1 MTLAQT
7 AYTKALQ
14 DHQELRS
21 RLEAFQAKAAA
32 TGVADVPDVAR
43 AYELARSALSE
54 QPCRMLIAEQLVT
67 LYQTYLQTT
76 RPSRESS

>member
-7 AYTKALQ
+7 AYAEALQ
-14 DHQELRS
+14 DHQELRG
-21 RLEAFQAKAAA
+21 RLEAYRAKAAA

-43 AYELARSALSE
+43 AYELARAALSE
-54 QPCRMLIAEQLVT
+54 QPSRMLIAEQLVT

-76 RPSRESS
+76 RPSREAS